1 MSLGQNLQF
10 LRKRDNVTQE
20 QLAESLE
27 VSRQSVSKWESD
39 ASYPE
44 MDKLIQLANLFH
56 CSLDD
61 LVQKDISSRYVEDK
75 NHYDRFKNQFSKR
88 ITAGVGLIL
97 SGLTVMSFLNA
108 VLPERENFDVEALS
122 GIGFL
127 LFIVVAVAI
136 FIIAGLQNDYYEK
149 KHPYIENFYTDAEK
163 EAFHKKYILWIT
175 TGVVLIFIGLILTLG
190 SEAVISSK
198 SEAVISPNH
207 AIYNKVDI
215 DELLG
220 SVFFF
225 FITIAVTLFVYAG
238 TQQEKYDINRYNL
251 MHDHSSR
258 TYKNGK
264 KIGIICACLM
274 MTATIIY
281 LCFGFIGG
289 HWEYAGVIYAV
300 FGIGCGITAIV
311 INRNNEEE

>member
-75 NHYDRFKNQFSKR
+75 NHYDQFKNQFSKR
-88 ITAGVGLIL
+88 VTAGVGLIL
-97 SGLTVMSFLNA
+97 SGLTIMLFLNA
-108 VLPERENFDVEALS
+108 VLPKRENFDVEALS

-136 FIIAGLQNDYYEK
+136 FIVAGLQNEYYEK

-163 EAFHKKYILWIT
+163 EAFHKKFILWIT
-175 TGVVLIFIGLILTLG
+175 LGVVIIFIGLILMLG
-190 SEAVISSK
+190 

-207 AIYNKVDI
+207 AIYNKVDV
-215 DELLG
+215 DELF
-220 SVFFF
+220 SSIFFF

-238 TQQEKYDINRYNL
+238 TQQDKYDISRYNL
-251 MHDHSSR
+251 LHDHNSK
-258 TYKNGK
+258 TYKNNK

-274 MTATIIY
+274 MAATIIY

-289 HWEYAGVIYAV
+289 QWEYAGVIYAV